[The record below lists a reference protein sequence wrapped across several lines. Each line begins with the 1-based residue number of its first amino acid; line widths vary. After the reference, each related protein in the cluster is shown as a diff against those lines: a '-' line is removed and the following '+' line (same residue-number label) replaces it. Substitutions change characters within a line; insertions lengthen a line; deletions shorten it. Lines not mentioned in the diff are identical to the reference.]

1 MEVKLSKQ
9 QKVTVKGSED
19 IYLNHTPNSPY
30 SWTHKNDAVHIAYA
44 TVYGLD
50 YLLTWNCKYIEN
62 AHMRKAIMTR
72 IMRMGCEIPIICTP
86 E

>member
-30 SWTHKNDAVHIAYA
+30 S
-44 TVYGLD
+44 
-50 YLLTWNCKYIEN
+50 
-62 AHMRKAIMTR
+62 
-72 IMRMGCEIPIICTP
+72 
-86 E
+86 